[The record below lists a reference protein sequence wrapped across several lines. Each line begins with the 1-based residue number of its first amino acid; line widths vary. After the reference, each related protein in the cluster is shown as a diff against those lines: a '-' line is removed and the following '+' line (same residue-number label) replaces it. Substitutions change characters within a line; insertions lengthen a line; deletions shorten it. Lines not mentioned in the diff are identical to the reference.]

1 MFYKKSFFSIAQIL
15 LLVIL
20 FVGSFSCCRKE
31 PEAEVVE
38 VEEARAL
45 DECLERQGSLKFD
58 ESIPQHYNV
67 TSTLYNREL
76 GGGVV
81 SSMQIK
87 ASFVRSVE
95 EKEVICRWNNVRMFS
110 TRDTEGEFPDG
121 KPLDYMEGFTY
132 SLSDTILTEEF
143 YEDFPEEDRT
153 YMKTLIWD
161 APWLE
166 LAYVA
171 VDSIEYNKPYFS
183 EDLETKEVEAQNFAL
198 LKTKNLK
205 LIWSGVAK
213 KDGEECALLEFKS
226 LSNPVES
233 EKDVLSVKGRSCCWG
248 SFWVSLNDHQIEYAV
263 INEDLIMEMS
273 VSGKPIGQ
281 VLNMQREL
289 VFDKTR

>member
-1 MFYKKSFFSIAQIL
+1 MINKKSIFIITQF
-15 LLVIL
+15 LLVIIL
-20 FVGSFSCCRKE
+20 FTGSFSCCRKE
-31 PEAEVVE
+31 PEVEVVE
-38 VEEARAL
+38 VEKAMTL

-58 ESIPQHYNV
+58 ESIPQKYNV

-76 GGGVV
+76 GGDVV

-110 TRDTEGEFPDG
+110 TRDIEDEFPDG

-166 LAYVA
+166 VAYVA
-171 VDSIEYNKPYFS
+171 VDSIEYSKPYFS
-183 EDLETKEVEAQNFAL
+183 DDLETKEVEAQNFAL

-205 LIWSGVAK
+205 LTWSGVSK
-213 KDGEECALLEFKS
+213 KNGEECALLEFKS

-289 VFDKTR
+289 IFDKTR

>member
-1 MFYKKSFFSIAQIL
+1 MINKKIFFLITQS
-15 LLVIL
+15 LLVIIL

-31 PEAEVVE
+31 PEVEVVE
-38 VEEARAL
+38 VEEAKTL
-45 DECLERQGSLKFD
+45 DECLKRQGSLKFD
-58 ESIPQHYNV
+58 ESIPQQYNV

-76 GGGVV
+76 GGDVV

-110 TRDTEGEFPDG
+110 TRDIEGEFPDG

-166 LAYVA
+166 VAYVA

-183 EDLETKEVEAQNFAL
+183 DDLETKEVEAQNFAL

-205 LIWSGVAK
+205 LIWSGVAE

-273 VSGKPIGQ
+273 ISGNPVGQ

-289 VFDKTR
+289 IFDKTR